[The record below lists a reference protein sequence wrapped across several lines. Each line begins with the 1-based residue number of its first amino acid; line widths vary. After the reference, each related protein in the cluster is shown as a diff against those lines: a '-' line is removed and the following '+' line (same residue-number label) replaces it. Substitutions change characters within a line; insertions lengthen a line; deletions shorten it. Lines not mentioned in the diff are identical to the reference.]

1 MMHQCRFINKRT
13 TLMGML
19 IMVEAKGARAGIIW
33 EISVSSKF
41 RYEPKTI
48 LQKHLLEKKKKKS
61 KVAHTEGFIS

>member
-1 MMHQCRFINKRT
+1 
-13 TLMGML
+13 MGML

>member
-1 MMHQCRFINKRT
+1 
-13 TLMGML
+13 MGML

-48 LQKHLLEKKKKKS
+48 LQKHLMKKKKKKS
-61 KVAHTEGFIS
+61 KVAHTEGLIS